1 MAEHQNDNQ
10 QQDENRPPE
19 HDPRGAQ
26 PHARADRKL
35 PRPPLQTF
43 LFWIFILFA
52 LPIVIFLLGRRSEGE
67 TTDLIQSEFEG
78 YLQDGRIKT
87 AEILRDPSVGVRA
100 IQGLY
105 VPEGVDA
112 ESATD
117 DLLKKYS
124 TQVTYSDQL
133 DELLRQHCPQYK
145 STITTNFW
153 SNVLVSLLP
162 ILLLVGL
169 IYFLFSR
176 QLRAAGKGALQFG
189 KSRARLMA
197 PTQERVTFED
207 IAGIDEAKDEVQEI
221 VEYLSAPEK
230 FQTIGGKIPKGVL
243 MIGPPGTGKTLLARA
258 IAGEAGVPFFSI
270 SGSDFVEMFVG
281 VGASRVRDMFQEG
294 KRHAPCLIFI
304 DEIDAVGRSR
314 FSGIGGGHDEREQTL
329 NALLSEMDGFEPN
342 VGIIV
347 LAATNRPDVLDPAL
361 MRPGRFDRRITVDLP
376 DMEGRLGILEIHARK
391 TKLAPG
397 TDLRIIA
404 KGTPGFSGADLA
416 NLINEAALSAA
427 RNSKTEVSLADLEEA
442 RDKVRWGKERRS
454 RTIDE
459 RDRRITAFHEAGH
472 TLVGLFCENATPLH
486 KVTIIPRGTAYLGA
500 TMNLPEKDRY
510 TQSRSELEDEL
521 TTLMGGRLAEKLIF
535 NDVTS
540 GAAMDLRQATEIAR
554 KMVCEW
560 GMSETLGPLTYG
572 HREEHIY
579 LGRDITRSEDY
590 SEETAKEID
599 KEIRNILRCAETRA
613 SDLLRE
619 HEDKLRLLGNTLLEK
634 ETLSAEEIRDLLG
647 LEQQCDTSDAPESPA
662 AAEEDAAEAVP
673 EDAPEPHPGTGGV
686 NADNEKTREE

>member
-1 MAEHQNDNQ
+1 MTEEKNTQPESEQNPTTDPQNQ
-10 QQDENRPPE
+10 PDEKAAKKGPPGPRAGDARP
-19 HDPRGAQ
+19 
-26 PHARADRKL
+26 
-35 PRPPLQTF
+35 PRPPIQTL
-43 LFWIFILFA
+43 LFWIILLFA
-52 LPIVIFLLGRRSEGE
+52 LPLLILFVGRQGRQEV
-67 TTDLIQSEFEG
+67 TQLQQSELEQLL
-78 YLQDGRIKT
+78 LQKRVRT
-87 AEILRDPSVGVRA
+87 AVIVRDPALDVRA
-100 IQGLY
+100 VEGTY
-105 VPEGVDA
+105 VPEGIAPDTDRA
-112 ESATD
+112 EDIKNYRADVAFTD
-117 DLLKKYS
+117 K
-124 TQVTYSDQL
+124 L
-133 DELLRQHCPQYK
+133 DELIRENSPRREVK
-145 STITTNFW
+145 NT
-153 SNVLVSLLP
+153 SNLWLNLVTSLLP

-176 QLRAAGKGALQFG
+176 QLRAAGRGALQFG
-189 KSRARLMA
+189 KSRARLMT
-197 PTQERVTFED
+197 PTQEKVTFED
-207 IAGIDEAKDEVQEI
+207 VAGVNEAKEEVQEI

-230 FQTIGGKIPKGVL
+230 FQKIGGKIPKGVL

-281 VGASRVRDMFQEG
+281 VGASRVRDMFVEG

-342 VGIIV
+342 TGIIV

-376 DMEGRLGILEIHARK
+376 DMEGRLKILEIHGKNVKLGK
-391 TKLAPG
+391 TVDFK
-397 TDLRIIA
+397 TIA

-416 NLINEAALSAA
+416 NLINEAALAAA
-427 RNSKTEVSLADLEEA
+427 RESKAGLEMDDLEEA

-459 RDRRITAFHEAGH
+459 KDRQITAFHEAGH
-472 TLVGLFCENATPLH
+472 TLVGLFCEHATPLH

-510 TQSRSELEDEL
+510 TQSRSELKDEL
-521 TTLMGGRLAEKLIF
+521 ATFMGGRLAEEIIF

-540 GAAMDLRQATEIAR
+540 GASMDLRQATEIAR
-554 KMVCEW
+554 RMVCEW
-560 GMSETLGPLTYG
+560 GMSKSLGPITYG

-590 SEETAKEID
+590 SEETAREID
-599 KEIRNILRCAETRA
+599 KEIRAILDDAEARA
-613 SDLLRE
+613 KKILTT
-619 HEDKLRLLGNTLLEK
+619 HEEKLRLLGNALLER
-634 ETLSAEEIRDLLG
+634 ETLAADEIRTLLG
-647 LEQQCDTSDAPESPA
+647 LPLPEKEIS
-662 AAEEDAAEAVP
+662 AAEIEKAEPAKV
-673 EDAPEPHPGTGGV
+673 DDKSTT
-686 NADNEKTREE
+686 DMKKTDPTTT